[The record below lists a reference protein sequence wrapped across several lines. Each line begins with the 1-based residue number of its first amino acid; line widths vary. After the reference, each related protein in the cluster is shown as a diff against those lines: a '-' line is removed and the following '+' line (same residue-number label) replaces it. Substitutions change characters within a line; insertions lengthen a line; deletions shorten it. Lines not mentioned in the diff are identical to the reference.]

1 MKHLEKEVGERF
13 WSFTRR
19 GEAVAAAYSKWGSRQ
34 ELIFL
39 TGWDPMECPHP
50 PSQILQKVTV
60 EDSGRTV
67 RYLCGQC
74 RIRLGKH
81 DRANRF
87 SRRVL
92 I

>member
-19 GEAVAAAYSKWGSRQ
+19 RQ